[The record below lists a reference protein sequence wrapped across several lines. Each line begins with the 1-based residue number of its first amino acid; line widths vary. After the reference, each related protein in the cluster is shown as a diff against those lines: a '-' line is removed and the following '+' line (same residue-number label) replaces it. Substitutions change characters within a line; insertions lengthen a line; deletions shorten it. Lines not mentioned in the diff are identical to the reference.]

1 MFAFRESF
9 RSCCEKMK
17 GRFQRKFGVIKLQVP
32 ETWNRSRIV
41 RLLVAGAEHL
51 RLHTRFPSVKAHAVR
66 VSSLFLR
73 FSSTALVDRRASL
86 TMSVLMT
93 LSSVRLCM
101 MPTRPI
107 VGAASGT
114 TVGGRSILAQEFIND
129 FNFQTQWP
137 EKKPRRCHARFQRLA
152 PDPIFGS
159 ERRQS
164 A

>member
-1 MFAFRESF
+1 MSRRERQERQDYSATQPSKDVAFVLTATRLLNAEKCSRFAIDVLCFK
-9 RSCCEKMK
+9 KMK
-17 GRFQRKFGVIKLQVP
+17 GRFQRKFGNSAYKVP
-32 ETWNRSRIV
+32 LCPRNFRTASRIV

-51 RLHTRFPSVKAHAVR
+51 RLHTRFPSKAHA

-73 FSSTALVDRRASL
+73 FSSTALVDCRASL

-114 TVGGRSILAQEFIND
+114 TVCAQFWRKNA
-129 FNFQTQWP
+129 N
-137 EKKPRRCHARFQRLA
+137 L
-152 PDPIFGS
+152 
-159 ERRQS
+159 
-164 A
+164 